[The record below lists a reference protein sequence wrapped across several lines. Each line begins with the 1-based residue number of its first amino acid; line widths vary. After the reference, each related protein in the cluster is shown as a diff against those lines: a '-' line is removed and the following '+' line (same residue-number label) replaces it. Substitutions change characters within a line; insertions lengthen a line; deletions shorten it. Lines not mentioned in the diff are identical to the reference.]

1 MVVASPV
8 NEALFIPSAGEV
20 MTAIHRLEE
29 IRSACDTLN
38 LIAPIEA
45 GFAAYSRGE
54 VIVPPVGELC
64 FELPPGDT
72 HIKYGYIKGEDSF
85 VIKIASG
92 FYDNP
97 KIGLPSNSGL
107 MLVFSQKTGAL
118 QAILLDEGYLT
129 DVRTAV
135 AGQIAAKHLAPQNVS
150 AIGVFGTG
158 IQARMQAT
166 YLKEITECRTLIV
179 WGQSQDGLAN
189 YQKDMEKQGFCVE
202 TTPEAVTIGDKC
214 NLIVTT
220 TPSREPL
227 LTAEMIRPG
236 THITAMG
243 SDSSYKQDL
252 DPAILEKADI
262 VVADSA
268 SQCRERGEI
277 AKALTQSK
285 VSETDIAELGS
296 VIMNQSPGR
305 TSEDQISVADLTG
318 VAVQDIQIATAVF
331 AKLSGI

>member
-1 MVVASPV
+1 
-8 NEALFIPSAGEV
+8 

-29 IRSACDTLN
+29 IRSVCDTLN
-38 LIAPIEA
+38 LIEPIEA

-54 VIVPPVGELC
+54 VVVPPVGELC

-72 HIKYGYIKGEDSF
+72 HIKYGYIKGEDRF

-150 AIGVFGTG
+150 AIGVVGTG

-166 YLKEITECRTLIV
+166 YLKDVTECRNLIV
-179 WGQSQDGLAN
+179 WGRSQDGLSS
-189 YQKDMEKQGFCVE
+189 YQNDMEKLGFRVE
-202 TTPEAVTIGDKC
+202 TTTDTEIIGERC

-220 TPSREPL
+220 TPAREPL
-227 LTAEMIRPG
+227 LRAEMIRPG

-243 SDSSYKQDL
+243 SDTSYKQEL
-252 DPAILEKADI
+252 DPIILEKADI
-262 VVADSA
+262 VVADSIP
-268 SQCRERGEI
+268 QCRERGEI
-277 AKALTQSK
+277 AKALAQNK
-285 VSETDIAELGS
+285 VLETDITELGS

-305 TSEDQISVADLTG
+305 TAAHQISVADLTG
-318 VAVQDIQIATAVF
+318 VAVQDIQIATAVC
-331 AKLSGI
+331 AELSGS